1 MRGAVIPTS
10 SFKVFLAPN
19 HRDVA
24 YSSTLFVNRR
34 YVITYNIMSKMKN
47 LHLITLSLLS
57 IVLFASCDKSEDIF
71 ESENNSSE
79 NWEFAYA
86 ENYIEGLD
94 AIYNKEGYIAL
105 FGKRNVPIQFDSIG
119 NITSNEERILYIA
132 QINEN
137 GNINNTDVTVV
148 VVDSTYFPTRIVGNG
163 INAVISRI
171 DNNHCNCLVFDYTV
185 DEWKEF
191 KNIEFSQ
198 NNTDKE
204 IHTRAMSTAGSNGFT
219 LTTAINALSLLDN
232 VGGALTK
239 TGLAKLAPG
248 IGIFGDVL
256 SSVGLDEIGLGI
268 TVTIGGLPGAVA
280 GGIGYL
286 SSKYDKLKK
295 RFFCDD
301 DKNIKI
307 SIENIQ
313 QIDRKTVEI
322 NYNVEGLNEHGL
334 ANSGLFFS
342 LLYVDGLTREVIIL
356 PVKNGYNKKI
366 LADMKSGTYEVDLN
380 LISNEYPLCK
390 YTTKPI
396 IEFNVFDLE
405 LFKYE
410 IEENPLYRNGAVNFK
425 MNVFLKGNEDALK
438 NVQQFGYY
446 IKYANVID
454 YKQVKSLS
462 SIFESTPLT
471 YELLIPRDGFS
482 DETTNYTTFE
492 AKPSI
497 NYYIGV
503 YVVLKNGNIIKF
515 DEETIEGLVYCKKPE
530 IQFTSAQTRN
540 TEVVE
545 TYDNGDVRYKTY
557 YTFDCDIMGCFWI
570 DYIQY
575 TISQSNVNNYWDP
588 DYPQNDGNYTFNGWA
603 EYTNSTVRNT
613 YFTIYLTNG
622 GALNSKN
629 GLQLSCGGGSGSMSV
644 TGGNTRIKS
653 NNFDTMKINI
663 TPSVDGRSK

>member
-1 MRGAVIPTS
+1 
-10 SFKVFLAPN
+10 
-19 HRDVA
+19 
-24 YSSTLFVNRR
+24 
-34 YVITYNIMSKMKN
+34 MKKE
-47 LHLITLSLLS
+47 LHLVTLSLLL
-57 IVLFASCDKSEDIF
+57 IIMFASCDKSEDIF
-71 ESENNSSE
+71 ESENNSNE

-86 ENYIEGLD
+86 ENYVDSLN
-94 AIYNKEGYIAL
+94 AIFSDEGYVVL
-105 FGKRNVPIQFDSIG
+105 FGGTEMRLSSDVEKLERTIYVAKADFESGIID
-119 NITSNEERILYIA
+119 EEKSTLI
-132 QINEN
+132 
-137 GNINNTDVTVV
+137 
-148 VVDSTYFPTRIVGNG
+148 VVDSTYMPIQISSNNCIIRFSAFENGNFSCLVNYGDETEWTEYDGFNLGSLNTFSKASTRSLATGGVSDFTIANALKALDIINGLKGCFQSTSMKECISEGVGVFSNFIPNDEASVTGGLISAGLTKSLSSGLLSILSYAGDKIADGPLKYLGPVKLSIESVEQIDAQSCEIGYMVDGLHEYGMTNSDLYFEIRNVKTGKYYPRLYLDSKNG
-163 INAVISRI
+163 YENAVIR
-171 DNNHCNCLVFDYTV
+171 NL
-185 DEWKEF
+185 E
-191 KNIEFSQ
+191 
-198 NNTDKE
+198 
-204 IHTRAMSTAGSNGFT
+204 
-219 LTTAINALSLLDN
+219 
-232 VGGALTK
+232 
-239 TGLAKLAPG
+239 PG
-248 IGIFGDVL
+248 EYG
-256 SSVGLDEIGLGI
+256 
-268 TVTIGGLPGAVA
+268 
-280 GGIGYL
+280 
-286 SSKYDKLKK
+286 
-295 RFFCDD
+295 
-301 DKNIKI
+301 
-307 SIENIQ
+307 
-313 QIDRKTVEI
+313 
-322 NYNVEGLNEHGL
+322 
-334 ANSGLFFS
+334 
-342 LLYVDGLTREVIIL
+342 IIL
-356 PVKNGYNKKI
+356 HIRTKKYNW
-366 LADMKSGTYEVDLN
+366 E
-380 LISNEYPLCK
+380 
-390 YTTKPI
+390 YTTYPEVKFSI
-396 IEFNVFDLE
+396 FNLE
-405 LFKYE
+405 LDRYE
-410 IEENPLYRNGAVNFK
+410 IEDNPLYKNGAVNFK
-425 MNVFLKGNEDALK
+425 MNIYLKGNEESLK
-438 NVQQFGYY
+438 DIQQFGYY

-603 EYTNSTVRNT
+603 EYTNSTVHNT